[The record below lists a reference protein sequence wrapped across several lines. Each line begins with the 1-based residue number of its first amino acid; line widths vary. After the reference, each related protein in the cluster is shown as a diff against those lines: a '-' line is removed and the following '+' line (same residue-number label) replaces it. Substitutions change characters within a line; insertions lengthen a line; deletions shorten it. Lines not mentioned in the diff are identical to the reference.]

1 MNRRYTE
8 TPTLRKLL
16 QSIWYQV
23 NSGQEIYVIG
33 EILEDRTVKGG
44 TGWGAEFAKLCN
56 KPLYVFDQKQ
66 SCWFNWKQTDWEKN
80 PKQSSNHKPFPFQRF
95 RHKISGRQR
104 TERDFRAFS
113 SFIQLTEIKISM
125 SFECI
130 RFETGEGIAR
140 IFQPSGAAE
149 CLQPADAQGTENG
162 TRSMRGR
169 SSNPGDF
176 NHWNRTRFL
185 CRTGFD
191 GTKKRKWR
199 ASPRSGKSLEENYHP
214 LIRRLRTMG
223 KPIVCAVN
231 GVAAGTGASFVLAC
245 DLVIAAKSA
254 SFIQAFSRIG
264 LTPDCG
270 SSYFLPRLV
279 GEAKARALALTGDQ
293 IDAETAERWG
303 MIWQCVP
310 DEELQTQ
317 SESVALKLSR
327 KAPLASRKPKNCSAI
342 PGRNLEEQLQL
353 EGQTQQKM
361 GMTED
366 YREGVQAFLEK
377 RQPRFQGK

>member
-1 MNRRYTE
+1 MLKE
-8 TPTLRKLL
+8 L
-16 QSIWYQV
+16 
-23 NSGQEIYVIG
+23 
-33 EILEDRTVKGG
+33 RTVLDQCAEDPQIRVILITG
-44 TGWGAEFAKLCN
+44 TGRGFCAGQDL
-56 KPLYVFDQKQ
+56 
-66 SCWFNWKQTDWEKN
+66 
-80 PKQSSNHKPFPFQRF
+80 
-95 RHKISGRQR
+95 
-104 TERDFRAFS
+104 TERKNEDE
-113 SFIQLTEIKISM
+113 SF
-125 SFECI
+125 
-130 RFETGEGIAR
+130 
-140 IFQPSGAAE
+140 
-149 CLQPADAQGTENG
+149 
-162 TRSMRGR
+162 
-169 SSNPGDF
+169 
-176 NHWNRTRFL
+176 
-185 CRTGFD
+185 
-191 GTKKRKWR
+191 
-199 ASPRSGKSLEENYHP
+199 PRSGEKPEENYHP

-231 GVAAGTGASFVLAC
+231 GVAAGAGASFVLAC

-310 DEELQTQ
+310 IKNSNAIRVCRLKTFK
-317 SESVALKLSR
+317 ES
-327 KAPLASRKPKNCSAI
+327 PASFRGNQNAAAAI
-342 PGRNLEEQLQL
+342 PWTKPGRTTSA

-377 RQPRFQGK
+377 RQPRFEGK

>member
-1 MNRRYTE
+1 
-8 TPTLRKLL
+8 
-16 QSIWYQV
+16 
-23 NSGQEIYVIG
+23 
-33 EILEDRTVKGG
+33 
-44 TGWGAEFAKLCN
+44 
-56 KPLYVFDQKQ
+56 
-66 SCWFNWKQTDWEKN
+66 
-80 PKQSSNHKPFPFQRF
+80 
-95 RHKISGRQR
+95 
-104 TERDFRAFS
+104 
-113 SFIQLTEIKISM
+113 M

-140 IFQPSGAAE
+140 IFFNRPERLNAFNRQMLKELRTVLDQCAE
-149 CLQPADAQGTENG
+149 DPQIRVILITGTGRGFCAGQDLTERKNENG
-162 TRSMRGR
+162 E
-169 SSNPGDF
+169 
-176 NHWNRTRFL
+176 L
-185 CRTGFD
+185 
-191 GTKKRKWR
+191 
-199 ASPRSGKSLEENYHP
+199 PRDLGKSLEENYHP
-214 LIRRLRTMG
+214 LIRRLQTMG

-231 GVAAGTGASFVLAC
+231 GVAAGAGASFVLAC

-310 DEELQTQ
+310 DEELQSQ
-317 SESVALKLSR
+317 SESVALKLSK
-327 KAPLASRKPKNCSAI
+327 KAPLASAETKKLLQQS